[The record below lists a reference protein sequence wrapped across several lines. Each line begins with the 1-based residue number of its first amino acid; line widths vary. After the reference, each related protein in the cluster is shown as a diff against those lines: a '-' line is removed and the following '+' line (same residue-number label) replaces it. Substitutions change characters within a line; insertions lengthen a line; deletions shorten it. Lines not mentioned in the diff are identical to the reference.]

1 MCDRKCSIYYV
12 LKMSVKTWD
21 SDSCCFAYGSTLC
34 LCLTYY
40 LIYNIQVRLG
50 RWKLQQDLEFLIF
63 SLFESKNIEFWSFN
77 SIYMLLFQ
85 FVTFIRG
92 SKMSVKAAQF
102 SLLSSAVL
110 LGLWSTRIDLSDLLY
125 MTSNRSVCWT
135 TEKRRE
141 VNVKMCDIFCT
152 QWINHGQYLLYYCV
166 HQAIFIGN
174 IGSVP

>member
-1 MCDRKCSIYYV
+1 MTQLNLNI
-12 LKMSVKTWD
+12 SV
-21 SDSCCFAYGSTLC
+21 S
-34 LCLTYY
+34 Y
-40 LIYNIQVRLG
+40 LLFNIQYPSQVRQVEITT
-50 RWKLQQDLEFLIF
+50 RSRISHFQSIWIKKHRT
-63 SLFESKNIEFWSFN
+63 SKFWSFN

-141 VNVKMCDIFCT
+141 
-152 QWINHGQYLLYYCV
+152 INEKCVISFVLNELTMNNICYTYYCV